1 LKTPTSEAVDS
12 ALARLGKPGAAAY
25 FFDNLKNPEWIGP
38 LYRRGFFKNPPAAE
52 RDTSDGSTSFP
63 EWPELRYLLRM
74 STEVP
79 EEVGKV
85 VLAMPETDNARV
97 RQVMVQMGMHLP
109 QTVTKELG
117 ERAIRWLDDPFVRVH
132 FDNSFP
138 DLIAHLARV
147 GEFNTATAL
156 ATAFFR
162 VEGESSHG
170 KRRQGLDA
178 WHVDH
183 HLKRCIPTLQEVNA
197 LATLEFLRDR
207 LCAATK
213 EPSSAGEDYSYI
225 WRQKIPESN
234 YQVGEVKDVFVNWV
248 RDIAL
253 SLAREASIG
262 PTMVYELLLAKERPI
277 LTRITMYV
285 AAEIAN
291 GDDPLVMQFLLDR
304 SLVDRRTCRAEYRM
318 LLQATYSKLSGENRL
333 LVTQRLQSDFLESI
347 PESVQK
353 ELDSERLGHYAKQI
367 ERDRLLAFG
376 PLLPEPL
383 QPVLARLLEEEGS
396 PFEES
401 GVVTKFGP
409 TSPLTPDE
417 LRAMSVTDILQYISK
432 GVPPDGLDGGGRVGL
447 GQALHDVVKSR
458 VNEFA
463 ERAEAW
469 VGREAVYVRWIMMG
483 FADVVAQQGRLD
495 HWDPVLKLA
504 KWVVSK
510 PDAPV
515 PKSNNP
521 WADFDAGWVGARQ
534 SAALLLN
541 NGMAYE
547 ESGLS
552 LELRFQVWTILEVL
566 LRDPD
571 PQTPEVDE
579 STIDSD
585 SLSQS
590 INTVRGWATHA
601 LFRYIWWVHKD
612 AARPDVRPG
621 LEQMPEVRDSL
632 EATLLDP
639 SPVIRSVLGDWL
651 RTILY
656 FHLDW
661 AVEHLDQ
668 IFPESESDLSMWHA
682 GWGTFVKYSP
692 PYDPGFEALYRKYA
706 LGVARLKDA
715 SEENRKRM
723 GELGLGNHLA
733 SYFWRAVGAGRS
745 HELLLQYFD
754 NASPVCAGHIT
765 GNLGRGL
772 QDNSEALKDTTV
784 SSLVAFWDELRA
796 REEGWDE
803 QKRREVV
810 RQFGEWF
817 PSERL
822 PTLWAINSL
831 QRCLS
836 LGVGIGDLDDV
847 LNRMTSLAAVH
858 PGTVTECLAL
868 LLKGNRQLWHPVSWQ
883 REVEDLLEALLRTK
897 DIEARE
903 KALQIVNRLVESG
916 SLFARDIL
924 ARMKAN
930 VDTGNANSNSH

>member
-1 LKTPTSEAVDS
+1 LKTPTSELVDS

-25 FFDNLKNPEWIGP
+25 FFDNLKNPQWIAP
-38 LYRRGFFKNPPAAE
+38 LYHRGFFKNPPAAE
-52 RDTSDGSTSFP
+52 RDISDGSTSFP
-63 EWPELRYLLRM
+63 DWPELRYLLRM
-74 STEVP
+74 STLAP

-85 VLAMPETDNARV
+85 ILAMPETNNARV
-97 RQVMVQMGMHLP
+97 RQAIVQMGMHLP
-109 QTVTKELG
+109 RTVTKKLG

-138 DLIAHLARV
+138 DFIAHLARV
-147 GEFNTATAL
+147 GEFDTAMAL
-156 ATAFFR
+156 ATAFFG
-162 VEGESSHG
+162 VEGESPQG

-183 HLKRCIPTLQEVNA
+183 HLKRCIPALQEVEPF
-197 LATLEFLRDR
+197 ATLKFLRDR

-213 EPSSAGEDYSYI
+213 EPSSVGEDYSYI
-225 WRQKIPESN
+225 WRRKIAEPN
-234 YQVGEVKDVFVNWV
+234 YQVGEVKDVFVNWI
-248 RDIAL
+248 RDVAL
-253 SLAREASIG
+253 SLARDASIG
-262 PTMVYELLLAKERPI
+262 PSKAYELLLGKERPI

-291 GDDPLVMQFLLDR
+291 SDDPLVMQFLLDR
-304 SLVDRRTCRAEYRM
+304 SLVDRRTCRDEYRK
-318 LLQATYSKLSGENRL
+318 LLQATYSGLSEENRL
-333 LVTQRLQSDFLESI
+333 LVMQRLQSDFLESI
-347 PESVQK
+347 PESVQS
-353 ELDSERLGHYAKQI
+353 EVGPERLGHYSKQI

-376 PLLPEPL
+376 SLLPEPL
-383 QPVLARLLEEEGS
+383 QAVLARLLDEEGS

-417 LRAMSVTDILQYISK
+417 LRAMSVTDILQYINK
-432 GVPPDGLDGGGRVGL
+432 GVPPDGLEGRGRVGL
-447 GQALHDVVKSR
+447 GQALHEVVKSR

-463 ERAEAW
+463 DQAEAW
-469 VGREAVYVRWIMMG
+469 VGREAVYVRWVMMG
-483 FADVVAQQGRLD
+483 FADVVTQKGRLD
-495 HWDPVLKLA
+495 HWDAVLNLA
-504 KWVVSK
+504 EWVVMQ

-521 WADFDAGWVGARQ
+521 WADFDMGWIGARQ
-534 SAALLLN
+534 STAHLLH
-541 NGMAYE
+541 NGMANE

-552 LELRFQVWTILEVL
+552 IELRLQVWTILEVL

-571 PQTPEVDE
+571 PLTPDVDE
-579 STIDSD
+579 STLDSD

-612 AARPDVRPG
+612 SACPDVRPS
-621 LEQMPEVRDSL
+621 LEQMPEARGSL
-632 EATLLDP
+632 EATLRDP
-639 SPVIRSVLGDWL
+639 SPVIRGVLGDWL

-661 AVEHLDQ
+661 AVAHLDQ
-668 IFPESESDLSMWHA
+668 IFPESERDRAMWYA

-692 PYDPGFEALYRKYA
+692 PYDPGFEVLYRKYA
-706 LGVARLKDA
+706 LAVARLKEAGEDD
-715 SEENRKRM
+715 RKRM

-733 SYFWRAVGAGRS
+733 SYFWRAVGADRS
-745 HELLLQYFD
+745 RDQLLQYFD
-754 NASPVCAGHIT
+754 YASPVCAGQIT
-765 GNLGRGL
+765 GSLGRGL
-772 QDNSEALKDTTV
+772 QDTSEALKETTV
-784 SSLVAFWDELRA
+784 SSLLALWDDLRA
-796 REEGWDE
+796 REGAWDE

-822 PTLWAINSL
+822 PTLWAINAL

-836 LGVGIGDLDDV
+836 VGVGIGDLDDV
-847 LNRMTSLAAVH
+847 LSRMTSLVAVH
-858 PGTVTECLAL
+858 PSNVAECLAL
-868 LLKGNRQLWHPVSWQ
+868 LLKDNRQLWHPVSWQ
-883 REVEDLLEALLRTK
+883 REVEELLEALLRTK
-897 DIEARE
+897 ETEARE
-903 KALQIVNRLVESG
+903 KTLEIVNRLVEGG

-924 ARMKAN
+924 ARIKAD
-930 VDTGNANSNSH
+930 VQI